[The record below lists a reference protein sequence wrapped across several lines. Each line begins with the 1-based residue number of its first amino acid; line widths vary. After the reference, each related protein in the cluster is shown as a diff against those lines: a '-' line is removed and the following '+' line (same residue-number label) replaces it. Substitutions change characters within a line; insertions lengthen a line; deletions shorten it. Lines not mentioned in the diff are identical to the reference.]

1 MGSGEWLQADRIA
14 LALSGAASLAG
25 KELSDAL
32 PDSPLAACDVVL
44 LDAEDAAGQ
53 ITTAGDEPSI
63 IQKIDAES
71 FVGIDF
77 VFFADDPET
86 TRKYWKAARQEGA
99 SIIDL
104 SYALEAEPG
113 VVVRAPWVDLPTV
126 AAVNPRAQD
135 PDLTTPAVVA
145 AHPAALA
152 LLLIAERLQAKLPVR
167 NLSATI
173 FEPASEHGQAAMD
186 ELHQQTVSLLSF
198 QSLPRQQYDAQVAFN
213 LLPSLGDAAKVN
225 LAAAGTRMVDHYQTL
240 KSAAMP
246 ELALQLIQAPV
257 FHGYTASVL
266 VELAELASA
275 GQVEGALV
283 GEHID
288 LVGAESDPPSNLSA
302 AGQPDVLVRVRAAT
316 TDDEPSDR
324 FWLWL
329 AADNLKL
336 AALNAIACAN
346 ELRRLRP
353 QGTVQ

>member
-1 MGSGEWLQADRIA
+1 MIADRPYRIGIV
-14 LALSGAASLAG
+14 GAASLAG
-25 KELSDAL
+25 KELSEAL
-32 PDSPLAACDVVL
+32 PESPLAACDVVL

-77 VFFADDPET
+77 VFFAGDPET
-86 TRKYWKAARQEGA
+86 TRRLWRTARQEGA
-99 SIIDL
+99 SIVDL
-104 SYALEAEPG
+104 SYVLGTEPG
-113 VVVRAPWVDLPTV
+113 VVVRGPWAHLT
-126 AAVNPRAQD
+126 PRAGEL
-135 PDLTTPAVVA
+135 DLTTPAVVA
-145 AHPAALA
+145 AHPVALM
-152 LLLIAERLQAKLPVR
+152 LQLIANRLQAKYPVR
-167 NLSATI
+167 SISATV

-198 QSLPRQQYDAQVAFN
+198 QQLPRQEYDAQVAFN
-213 LLPSLGDAAKVN
+213 LLPSLGESAKMN
-225 LAAAGTRMVDHYQTL
+225 LEATRQRMLDHYRSL
-240 KSAAMP
+240 KTGAGP
-246 ELALQLIQAPV
+246 ELELQLIQAPV

-266 VELAELASA
+266 VELEGAATPA
-275 GQVEGALV
+275 QVEAALQ
-283 GEHID
+283 GEHVD

-302 AGQPDVLVRVRAAT
+302 AGQPDVLVRVNVAAPG
-316 TDDEPSDR
+316 DGASGR

-346 ELRRLRP
+346 ELSRLRP